1 MIYRKSIKQCNNWFF
16 LKRNKNKGLIAMG
29 SRTLVDITLHT
40 LYWISFHVPLFTLKY
55 FLSCPSGEQSRVKN
69 QMWKKKKKYR
79 DTNEVKQGARLE
91 VEGVEGE
98 ISCWSNLHAVRGFWK
113 LNNWK
118 ELFTKV
124 FRSLRETWANLLLGL
139 EELKCRNSYTSS
151 EKYIF
156 NIHNEMYSA
165 FNLVWG
171 NIYNFKIK
179 QNLWPFMNIR

>member
-1 MIYRKSIKQCNNWFF
+1 MSLWR
-16 LKRNKNKGLIAMG
+16 A
-29 SRTLVDITLHT
+29 
-40 LYWISFHVPLFTLKY
+40 
-55 FLSCPSGEQSRVKN
+55 EQSEKPNV
-69 QMWKKKKKYR
+69 KKKKYR

-98 ISCWSNLHAVRGFWK
+98 ISCWSSLHAVRGFSK

-124 FRSLRETWANLLLGL
+124 FRSLRETWDNLLLGL
-139 EELKCRNSYTSS
+139 EQLKCRNSYTSS

-156 NIHNEMYSA
+156 NIHNEVYSA

-179 QNLWPFMNIR
+179 QIMAFHEYKIEPKSSTSFYPLLMHSEVGPTFLKKKIFFLEGKRKKKGFREGKVDICNQVSPFVKWKQ